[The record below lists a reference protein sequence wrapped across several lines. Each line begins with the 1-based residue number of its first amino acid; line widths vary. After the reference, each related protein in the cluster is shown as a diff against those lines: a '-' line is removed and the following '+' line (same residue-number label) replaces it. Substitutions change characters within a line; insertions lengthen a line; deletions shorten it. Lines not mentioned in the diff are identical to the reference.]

1 MILYSFIIGVNLINN
16 GTIFENYL
24 IINFK
29 FKKMI
34 KTILLVCT
42 IIAGSSA
49 FGQTKQVKKTTSMP
63 KGKIETKKVEK
74 LVILT
79 PEERAERLTK
89 VMTKQLNLTP
99 SQVGLINEV
108 NVGIAKK
115 NDAVRNNQS
124 LTAEQ
129 KKKMIEA
136 NNKARVEMY
145 KQHLTPDQFK
155 KFEMIQK
162 EMESKS
168 GKRKVEIEL

>member
-1 MILYSFIIGVNLINN
+1 MYSFIIGVNLINN

>member
-155 KFEMIQK
+155 KFEIIQK